1 MGFLAGKP
9 KMRERL
15 VPQGFSSLRLL
26 IVPWLNGISNLV
38 PSTTR
43 PPLRSA
49 NFASDSADLRPI
61 NMPALK
67 GLNPALSGIF
77 GGTSPAAAPGS
88 YLKRTQSLQKKQ
100 CGITMPALVGAPP
113 PESREPKRVKSRATM
128 TTPRSKLMTAGRTV
142 TPCDGIRAI
151 LCA

>member
-1 MGFLAGKP
+1 
-9 KMRERL
+9 
-15 VPQGFSSLRLL
+15 LR
-26 IVPWLNGISNLV
+26 
-38 PSTTR
+38 
-43 PPLRSA
+43 A
-49 NFASDSADLRPI
+49 I

-77 GGTSPAAAPGS
+77 GGTSPAAAPDS

-151 LCA
+151 LCAWFKRQRADSGAAPPSG